1 VRSKR
6 NEANWGAAAEQS
18 LANIRQILAAR
29 AGRLDLTVPVS
40 SRWVTKAC
48 RSECGSDGFLDTA
61 ALAHDAASQRYWG
74 PVIRVPGDVAQE

>member
-18 LANIRQILAAR
+18 LANVRQILAAR
-29 AGRLDLTVPVS
+29 AGRRSPGSYRAGLQQVGDEGVPQ
-40 SRWVTKAC
+40 RM
-48 RSECGSDGFLDTA
+48 RHDGFLDTA

-74 PVIRVPGDVAQE
+74 PGD